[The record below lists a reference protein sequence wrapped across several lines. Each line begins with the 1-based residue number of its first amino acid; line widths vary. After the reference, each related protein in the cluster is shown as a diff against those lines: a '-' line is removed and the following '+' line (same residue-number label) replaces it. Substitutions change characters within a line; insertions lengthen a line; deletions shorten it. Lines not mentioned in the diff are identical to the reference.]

1 MVAKKKAKRKR
12 APGGGRKA
20 EYGEPTER
28 ISFRLPV
35 SVVAMLREL
44 GGDGGANGIAVQIL
58 RDSVQYRLMYGS
70 DQPSDV
76 E

>member
-1 MVAKKKAKRKR
+1 MAKKKAKRKR

-35 SVVAMLREL
+35 SVVSLLRNL
-44 GGDGGANGIAVQIL
+44 GGEGGVNAVAVQIF
-58 RDSVQYRLMYGS
+58 RDSVQYRLAYGGQ
-70 DQPSDV
+70 DARFV